1 MAKNLDR
8 FLFDGRKIS
17 FLDEFILLLTL
28 PFFKMMSLMKDDR
41 TKKKNRFF
49 RTIHLNALDQQYLFS
64 IRKHFEKSKSN
75 ISSAM
80 PDFTASVVKSV
91 YLVSVATLLKGVYLK
106 NSSQKLAAISHTKFF
121 FFTEK
126 SKNRTEKKL
135 GGHFGQRN

>member
-41 TKKKNRFF
+41 SKRKIDFSEPFTLTLLTNNTYFRYKNILR
-49 RTIHLNALDQQYLFS
+49 NP
-64 IRKHFEKSKSN
+64 N
-75 ISSAM
+75 VISV
-80 PDFTASVVKSV
+80 PDFTSSVAKSV
-91 YLVSVATLLKGVYLK
+91 YLVSVSIPLKGVYLK
-106 NSSQKLAAISHTKFF
+106 NSSQKLAISHTKFF

-126 SKNRTEKKL
+126 SKNRREKKL

>member
-41 TKKKNRFF
+41 SKRKIDFSEPFTLALLTNNTYFRYKNILRNV
-49 RTIHLNALDQQYLFS
+49 RV
-64 IRKHFEKSKSN
+64 
-75 ISSAM
+75 ISV
-80 PDFTASVVKSV
+80 PDFTSSVAKSV
-91 YLVSVATLLKGVYLK
+91 YLVSVAMSLKGVYLK
-106 NSSQKLAAISHTKFF
+106 NSSQKLAISHTKFF

-126 SKNRTEKKL
+126 SKNRREKKL

>member
-41 TKKKNRFF
+41 SKRKIDFSEPFTLALLTNNTYFRYKNILR
-49 RTIHLNALDQQYLFS
+49 NP
-64 IRKHFEKSKSN
+64 N
-75 ISSAM
+75 VISV
-80 PDFTASVVKSV
+80 PDFTSSVGKSV
-91 YLVSVATLLKGVYLK
+91 YLVSVLLPLKGVYLR
-106 NSSQKLAAISHTKFF
+106 NSSQKLAISHTKFF

-126 SKNRTEKKL
+126 SKNRREKKL